1 MDVFGSA
8 NSSTAQTVAFITCAS
23 RGNGVT
29 PQPSSPNGR
38 SFLPTDVQDL
48 KRKLKSWA
56 PLIELCGSGEKTLER
71 MRFQFP
77 DEWLYYDQLNGE
89 WNAFQEILRRKNDS
103 IQEQLGLS
111 FRSREISEYLTKHHS
126 SHSWSSTQDYG

>member
-1 MDVFGSA
+1 MDVFGPA
-8 NSSTAQTVAFITCAS
+8 NSSTAQTVAFITCESS
-23 RGNGVT
+23 RLT
-29 PQPSSPNGR
+29 LATYFIPNR
-38 SFLPTDVQDL
+38 VLSAFSNVDVQDL

-77 DEWLYYDQLNGE
+77 EDWLYYDQLNGE

-103 IQEQLGLS
+103 IQEQLGTPTLHHFEIPS
-111 FRSREISEYLTKHHS
+111 FNQGLPPSRPPA
-126 SHSWSSTQDYG
+126 